1 MKKQKRKNLK
11 LDMSNL
17 YVVLALFFVLGFGFF
32 GTSKIFMTEEIPIN
46 QTELNTEFDLR
57 SNGKFSINSWIY
69 DEEKNKMEVII
80 VTNGMRDYSSE
91 LDFTSISRKNL
102 KQELPVDVVFNDNEI
117 YILHINKVPK
127 NFDQLAIRLHK
138 TEWNMKDIFAEPE
151 SVKENE
157 KLVSTIYT
165 DERVVERKPVD
176 KKDDKEY
183 TVQVTNDIIKQTKE
197 KKDEMNKKIERV
209 NEVNE
214 GLNEEISN
222 LKSDLLYQTMEEQI
236 ETNNKIYQ
244 LKREVESNKKEIEIM
259 QQDIK
264 NMDLKIEKLNQKI
277 RDIEI

>member
-17 YVVLALFFVLGFGFF
+17 YVVLALFFALGFGFF
-32 GTSKIFMTEEIPIN
+32 GTSKIFMAEEIPIN

-197 KKDEMNKKIERV
+197 KKDEMNKKIERA

-244 LKREVESNKKEIEIM
+244 LEREVESNKKEIEIM

-264 NMDLKIEKLNQKI
+264 NMDLKIEKLNQKK

>member
-32 GTSKIFMTEEIPIN
+32 GTSKIFMAEKIPIN

-176 KKDDKEY
+176 KKSDKEY

-197 KKDEMNKKIERV
+197 KKDEMNKKIERA

-214 GLNEEISN
+214 RLNEEISN

-244 LKREVESNKKEIEIM
+244 LEREVESNKKEIEIM

-264 NMDLKIEKLNQKI
+264 NMDLKIEKLNQKK

>member
-32 GTSKIFMTEEIPIN
+32 GTSKIFMAEEIPIN

-197 KKDEMNKKIERV
+197 KKDEMNKKIERA

-244 LKREVESNKKEIEIM
+244 LEREVESNKKEIEIM

-264 NMDLKIEKLNQKI
+264 NMDLKIEKLNQKK
-277 RDIEI
+277 RDIAI

>member
-32 GTSKIFMTEEIPIN
+32 GTSKIFMVEEIPIN

-176 KKDDKEY
+176 KKDNKEY
-183 TVQVTNDIIKQTKE
+183 VVQVTNDIIKQTKE
-197 KKDEMNKKIERV
+197 KKDEMNKKIERA

-214 GLNEEISN
+214 RLNEEISN

-236 ETNNKIYQ
+236 ETNNKIYK
-244 LKREVESNKKEIEIM
+244 LEREVESNKKEIEIM
-259 QQDIK
+259 QLDIK

>member
-32 GTSKIFMTEEIPIN
+32 GTSKIFMEEEIPIN

-157 KLVSTIYT
+157 KIVSTIYT

-176 KKDDKEY
+176 KKDNKEY
-183 TVQVTNDIIKQTKE
+183 VVQVTNDIIKQTKE
-197 KKDEMNKKIERV
+197 KKDEMNKKIERA

-244 LKREVESNKKEIEIM
+244 LEREVESNKKEIEIM
-259 QQDIK
+259 QLDIK